1 MNYMKVTFIVNN
13 TVGYISFDGGKNSSN
28 VKIYAQEMLGNAW
41 KISKL
46 ASHWP
51 CISQCIWLRDGNHG

>member
-1 MNYMKVTFIVNN
+1 MKVTFIVNN

-41 KISKL
+41 KI
-46 ASHWP
+46 
-51 CISQCIWLRDGNHG
+51 